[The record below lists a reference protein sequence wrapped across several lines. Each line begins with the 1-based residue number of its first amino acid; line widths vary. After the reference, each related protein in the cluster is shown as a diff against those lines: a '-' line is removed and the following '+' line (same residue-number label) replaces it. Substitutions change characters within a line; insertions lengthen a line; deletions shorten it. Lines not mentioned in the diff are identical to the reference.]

1 MRLPCYYFL
10 FHRFF
15 VLLPNALYQNP
26 KTKLFMIFKFTFKP
40 TYFLFALLLLAT
52 ISCDNSQDTPSIN
65 PVKPVTTNLKLESTG
80 AFSNLIVTADDYNY
94 WNSHSINSAEVTSK
108 IKTLCKTEI
117 YPVLKDEFDFIIV
130 VMNNTDLPANMPYGE
145 YQHVKND
152 IQGIGLDR
160 FDHTAEYGSAGKLQG
175 IYFLYKNNID
185 NGPVLHEM
193 FHRWGNWAVP
203 QTYGGHWDKVQGIL
217 TSVSNNYA
225 DIELYLAGA
234 IPASEIKDAE
244 SLAIYNDS
252 RFTTKT
258 RTPNSTNSQKSFKS
272 LVVVMAKSDLTETEI
287 TTLKNRIANITRTPS
302 QGTTNTG
309 YQNMYN
315 KSKGLLTLT
324 IGELDKAK
332 K

>member
-1 MRLPCYYFL
+1 MPFKFIFKTICLL
-10 FHRFF
+10 F
-15 VLLPNALYQNP
+15 VLL
-26 KTKLFMIFKFTFKP
+26 LFLT
-40 TYFLFALLLLAT
+40 T
-52 ISCDNSQDTPSIN
+52 SCDNNDATPSNTIE
-65 PVKPVTTNLKLESTG
+65 KPITTNLKMESSG
-80 AFSNLIVTADDYNY
+80 AFSNLKLTTEEFNY
-94 WNSHSINSAEVTSK
+94 WNSNSVNSTETISK

-130 VMNNTDLPANMPYGE
+130 VMNNKDLPANMPYGE
-145 YQHVKND
+145 YHHVKND
-152 IQGIGLDR
+152 IQGIGLDL
-160 FDHTAEYGSAGKLQG
+160 FDYSAEFGSSGKLQG

-203 QTYGGHWDKVQGIL
+203 QNYGGHWDKVDGIL

-234 IPASEIKDAE
+234 IPASEIKDSE

-252 RFTTKT
+252 RFTNKT
-258 RTPNSTNSQKSFKS
+258 RTPNSTNSQKNFKS
-272 LVVVMAKSDLTETEI
+272 LVLVMGSSDLTDAET
-287 TTLKNRIANITRTPS
+287 TTLKNRISNITRTPA

-309 YQNMYN
+309 YQNIYN
-315 KSKGLLTLT
+315 KTKGLLTLS

>member
-1 MRLPCYYFL
+1 MS
-10 FHRFF
+10 
-15 VLLPNALYQNP
+15 
-26 KTKLFMIFKFTFKP
+26 FKFTYKTIYP
-40 TYFLFALLLLAT
+40 LFAILLFITA
-52 ISCDNSQDTPSIN
+52 SCDNNEEN
-65 PVKPVTTNLKLESTG
+65 PTDNNEKPITTNLKTESSG
-80 AFSNLIVTADDYNY
+80 AFCNLKLSAEEYNY
-94 WNSHSINSAEVTSK
+94 WNSHSINSTETSSK

-117 YPVLKDEFDFIIV
+117 YPVLKDEFDFIVV
-130 VMNNTDLPANMPYGE
+130 VMNNTDLPQGMPYGE
-145 YQHVKND
+145 YQHIKND
-152 IQGIGLDR
+152 IQGIGLDL

-193 FHRWGNWAVP
+193 FHRWGNWAIP
-203 QTYGGHWDKVQGIL
+203 QNYGGHWDNVKGIL

-244 SLAIYNDS
+244 SLVIYNDS
-252 RFTTKT
+252 RFTNKT
-258 RTPNSTNSQKSFKS
+258 RTPNSSNSQKNFKS
-272 LVVVMAKSDLTETEI
+272 LVVVMSPSDLTETEI
-287 TTLKNRIANITRTPS
+287 TTFKNRISNITRTPS

-309 YQNMYN
+309 YQNLYN
-315 KSKGLLTLT
+315 KTGGLLTLS